1 MTTSHPTLLS
11 VIVPVFNEAGGIVH
25 FHESLVAAL
34 KKIDGTR
41 YEIIYS
47 NDGSIDQTASILHQI
62 AEHDRSVRIVSLSR
76 NFGKE
81 YALTAGIS
89 QARGEAIVT
98 IDGDGQ
104 HPVSTIADF
113 VQLWRDGGQVIV
125 GVRRNNAY
133 HSGFKALRSRVFYKL
148 FNRLTGENLVSGYT
162 DFRLIDREVQ
172 QAFLQL
178 GESDRIT
185 RGLIDWLGFDRKFVY
200 FDVQSRDYGT
210 ASYSTRQLTRLAVN
224 SFVSLSPV
232 PLYIFGYIGVIITV
246 LSGILGITVFIE
258 QVLLGDTFGWKFT
271 GTALLGILI
280 LFLVGI
286 LLTSQGIVSLYIS
299 HIHNQS
305 KRRPLFIINHKHSL
319 DIDQK

>member
-1 MTTSHPTLLS
+1 MATIHPS
-11 VIVPVFNEAGGIVH
+11 FISIVVPIFNEEGGIVH
-25 FHESLVAAL
+25 FHESLVGAL
-34 KKIDGTR
+34 KKIENIH

-47 NDGSIDQTASILHQI
+47 NDGSSDQTVSLLHQI
-62 AEHDRSVRIVSLSR
+62 ATRDNTVRIVSLSR

-89 QARGEAIVT
+89 QARGDALIT

-104 HPVSTIADF
+104 HPVSTIADL
-113 VQLWRDGGQVIV
+113 VQKWRDGAQVVI
-125 GVRRNNAY
+125 GVRKNTSQRF
-133 HSGFKALRSRVFYKL
+133 GFKALRSKIFYGL
-148 FNRLTGENLVSGYT
+148 FNGITGEHLLSTAT

-185 RGLIDWLGFDRKFVY
+185 RGLIDWLGFDRTFIY
-200 FDVQSRDYGT
+200 FDELSRGYGS
-210 ASYSTRQLTRLAVN
+210 ASYTTRQLTRLAVN

-232 PLYIFGYIGVIITV
+232 PLYIFGYTGVIITS
-246 LSGILGITVFIE
+246 LSGILGTAVFIE
-258 QVLLGDTFGWKFT
+258 QVLLRDPMNWKFT
-271 GTALLGILI
+271 GTAMLGILI

-305 KRRPLFIINHKHSL
+305 KRRPLYVINHKNSL
-319 DIDQK
+319 DINKK